1 MNLLIMKVKC
11 KYCKKKITVNVDE
24 NKYNSWKNGEGF
36 IQDIMPE
43 LSAGEREI
51 LISRTC
57 DSCFDKIFLGA
68 NNGEE

>member
-1 MNLLIMKVKC
+1 MEIQC

-24 NKYNSWKNGEGF
+24 SKYSSWKNGEGF
-36 IQDIMPE
+36 IQDLMPE

-57 DSCFDKIFLGA
+57 DSCFDEIFLGA
-68 NNGEE
+68 NSGEE